1 MANLYELYTR
11 KKSMELIK
19 NQIST
24 TLTKGEMNTILAEA
38 MQDETTGASI
48 KRLLGPFIA
57 NSFTQFPEHTNVTL
71 SGTDENGIT
80 EVILKASAKK
90 KETLPLSSEE
100 IDEIIDSMP
109 EPEDTVETTPEI

>member
-1 MANLYELYTR
+1 
-11 KKSMELIK
+11 MELIK

-71 SGTDENGIT
+71 GGTDENGIT
-80 EVILKASAKK
+80 EVILKAPAKK
-90 KETLPLSSEE
+90 KETDIVSDEQVEDSADTETETEE
-100 IDEIIDSMP
+100 N
-109 EPEDTVETTPEI
+109 TL